1 MRVRLAAVM
10 LAAAFCAGLAVAAGE
25 PAGPGQPLV
34 LRGQSATLPLLGLR
48 YGRLDTWLVRLEP
61 RTLETIPGRKLA
73 VGRFFSGWSFSP
85 DRNRLAFGS
94 QGGAFNDTP
103 AALRIVDPATL
114 AIVRDVPLDMN
125 GFVAATHWVGPERLQ
140 AVVRS
145 SSPEGDFVLLVDAA
159 EGRVLQRQPLDAS
172 VAAIGRAKG
181 ALVLLL
187 EPPSRGPVSL
197 AVAAVAGPVRSVEL
211 TRIEAGRS
219 LTEPP
224 NSVLQH
230 DRAGLAVDGAG
241 NRAYVVAAG
250 APVAEVDLGSL
261 ASSYHAPAQPVSLLG
276 RLHDW
281 VEPRAEAK
289 EVLFRF
295 ARGAVWLGDGRLA
308 VVGANGT
315 PRWSKGRL
323 SVKSVPSGLQV
334 IDTRSWSSR
343 VIDPGSSELAVAR
356 NALLS
361 WGLSWDS
368 GTGTEHGTG
377 LTVFGSQGERRFHL
391 FGTQVVWAAQIVN
404 GRAFVSRRKPEHG
417 YAIVSLGTGRVLR
430 TVRGLDVPLVLTGP
444 GAPFYG

>member
-1 MRVRLAAVM
+1 MRIRLVAVL
-10 LAAAFCAGLAVAAGE
+10 LAVAFCAGMAVAAGD
-25 PAGPGQPLV
+25 PAGPGRPLV
-34 LRGQSATLPLLGLR
+34 LRGPSANSPLLGLR

-61 RTLETIPGRKLA
+61 RTLETIPGRRLA
-73 VGRFFSGWSFSP
+73 VGRFLSGWSFSP
-85 DRNRLAFGS
+85 DRSRLAFGS
-94 QGGAFNDTP
+94 QGGPFNDTP
-103 AALRIVDPATL
+103 AALRIVDSATL
-114 AIVRDVPLDMN
+114 AIVRDVPLGMD
-125 GFVAATHWVGPERLQ
+125 GFVAVTHWVGPERLQ

-159 EGRVLQRQPLDAS
+159 EGRVLQRRPLDGS

-197 AVAAVAGPVRSVEL
+197 AVADDAGSVRSVEL
-211 TRIEAGRS
+211 ARIEAGRS

-230 DRAGLAVDGAG
+230 DRAGLAVDAAG

-250 APVAEVDLGSL
+250 DPVAEVDLGSL
-261 ASSYHAPAQPVSLLG
+261 ASAYHAPAQPVSLLG

-281 VEPRAEAK
+281 AEPRAEAK

-295 ARGAVWLGDGRLA
+295 ARGAVWLGDGRFA

-315 PRWSKGRL
+315 PSWNKGRL

-343 VIDPGSSELAVAR
+343 VIDPRSSEVAVAR

-361 WGLSWDS
+361 WGLNWDS
-368 GTGTEHGTG
+368 AKGTQHGTG

-391 FGTQVVWAAQIVN
+391 FGTQLVWAAQIVN
-404 GRAFVSRRKPEHG
+404 GRAFVSTQKLEHG
-417 YAIVSLGTGRVLR
+417 YAVVSLGTGRVLR
-430 TVRGLDVPLVLTGP
+430 TVRGVDVPLVLTGS